1 MINQNFKPLRTAGIL
16 LGVGLGGFVDG
27 ILLHQ
32 ILQVH
37 NMLSAQYFPDTLV
50 NEQINMFWD
59 GTFHAVTWLV
69 TAIGLWKL
77 WRVAQ
82 QNQSPLQTNVFVGS
96 MILGWGLFNLIE
108 GIINHQILGLHNV
121 IQRAAPG
128 PQLLWDLAFLAIGGL
143 AFIGIGIWQ
152 INKGRHLLAE
162 AHGAVRNLRGS
173 RKAAS

>member
-1 MINQNFKPLRTAGIL
+1 MNDNIKPLRTAGIL

-32 ILQVH
+32 IFQVH

-59 GTFHAVTWLV
+59 GMFHAVTWMV
-69 TAIGLWKL
+69 TAVGLWKL

-82 QNQSPLQTNVFVGS
+82 RNQSPLQSNIFVGS

-108 GIINHQILGLHNV
+108 GIIDHQILGLHNV

-128 PQLLWDLAFLAIGGL
+128 PQLFWDMAFLAIGGL

-152 INKGRHLLAE
+152 IKKGQRLLA
-162 AHGAVRNLRGS
+162 ATQGSITNLRGS
-173 RKAAS
+173 GKAAS